1 MEDGY
6 LYTITSKEI
15 KKINNISFK
24 YIPYINEVN
33 SGILDSTE
41 INSLIN
47 SKVLLIKKP
56 NIFYGYTIIKNI
68 IIKKS
73 NENLYNMMVKKY
85 NICELYNLYFIEYDR
100 IIKFKYNITL
110 KDLNEIKLPKMHEY
124 NLLKYDCN
132 KIIKMITNIIDEKKK
147 IDSDESSESETELE
161 LESKLEN
168 DKDMDIM
175 IMKIPILWIPCNKL
189 KKNIDSSKINRK
201 MFISHYTKCE
211 LCEINNNN
219 RINIDLNNNLLFK
232 ECCIK
237 PETVSVIPAIPA
249 IPVIPIISVIDDE
262 IEEIIDKY
270 QKTLTYKISKN
281 KYNEYEYD
289 ENKINLI
296 YNKDINEKYKGCIFI
311 LYS

>member
-1 MEDGY
+1 MDDGY

-33 SGILDSTE
+33 SCILDSND
-41 INSLIN
+41 IKNLIN

-100 IIKFKYNITL
+100 IIKFKCNITF
-110 KDLNEIKLPKMHEY
+110 KDLNEIKLPKMNEY
-124 NLLKYDCN
+124 NLVKYDCN
-132 KIIKMITNIIDEKKK
+132 NIIKMINNIIDEKK
-147 IDSDESSESETELE
+147 IDSDESSESDTESK

-168 DKDMDIM
+168 DDDTDII

-189 KKNIDSSKINRK
+189 KKNIDSSRINRK
-201 MFISHYTKCE
+201 MFITHYTKCE

-219 RINIDLNNNLLFK
+219 RINIDINNNLLFK

-237 PETVSVIPAIPA
+237 PES
-249 IPVIPIISVIDDE
+249 ISMIDNE

-270 QKTLTYKISKN
+270 QNILTYKISKN

-311 LYS
+311 LYN